1 MKRLRTRLPGL
12 KSLSM
17 DLARPRFQIV
27 LFVLVMSL
35 IQTASGGFDS
45 DDVHFA
51 HRFALWLIIIG
62 LTVMVFLSLA
72 AGLASLKVLR
82 PLQARWHW
90 FIAFLMTWPLA
101 SAGVESLK
109 RTPLLAYQSPDP
121 LWDFMIFMLPGI
133 GFICGSVCLII
144 WLAERRQIAE
154 RQRAAFMPAPLKTQG
169 QEADWPSEPP
179 LSVEVQDHYLVLVT
193 NTASH
198 LVRGTMQDA
207 LAQLEP
213 GSGLR
218 IHRSW
223 WVAQTAVQS
232 VDRRGRDYSVTLKDG
247 RVVPVARSKIALLRE
262 AGWI

>member
-1 MKRLRTRLPGL
+1 MKRLRTKLQSVKPSFVDFTRPG
-12 KSLSM
+12 
-17 DLARPRFQIV
+17 FQIA

-51 HRFALWLIIIG
+51 HRFTLWLVIIG
-62 LTVMVFLSLA
+62 LTVLVFMSLA
-72 AGLASLKVLR
+72 SSLASLKVLQS
-82 PLQARWHW
+82 LKARWHW
-90 FIAFLMTWPLA
+90 FAAFLMTWPLA
-101 SAGVESLK
+101 SAGVEGLK

-121 LWDFMIFMLPGI
+121 FWDFMMFMLPGI
-133 GFICGSVCLII
+133 GFICGSVCLIL
-144 WLAERRQIAE
+144 WRAERRKIAE
-154 RQRAAFMPAPLKTQG
+154 RQRSAYMPAPLEIQDRG
-169 QEADWPSEPP
+169 SEWPLEPP

-193 NTASH
+193 DSSSH
-198 LVRGTMQDA
+198 LVRGTMKDA

-223 WVAQTAVQS
+223 WVAQSAVTS
-232 VDRRGRDYSVTLKDG
+232 VDRRGRDYTLTLKDG
-247 RVVPVARSKIALLRE
+247 RVVPVARGKIPLLKE